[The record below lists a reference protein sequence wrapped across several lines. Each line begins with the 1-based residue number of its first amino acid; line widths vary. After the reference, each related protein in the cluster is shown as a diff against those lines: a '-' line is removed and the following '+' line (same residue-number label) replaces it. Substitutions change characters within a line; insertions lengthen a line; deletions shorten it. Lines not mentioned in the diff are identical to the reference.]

1 MLGKNKVIHLLEKD
15 NCLIV
20 DSVLGDMAP
29 HHESQ
34 LAFWGFSSEEDG
46 HRFVTIPNDLAEVAG
61 KVSKYFKKCGLK
73 HDIEAAL
80 VRRLEER
87 RQIKAAVSES
97 RVRGSKLKDGVLND
111 VDASEF
117 LAFLEKNVPRKL
129 KGHQFK
135 SALHLLAVGNGA
147 NFSVPGSG
155 KTTVVLTV
163 FEMLR
168 KKSIVDALFVIGP
181 PACFGPWRNEYKE
194 VLGKSPTHVTLAG
207 GDIDDRHSRY
217 LVNINSVHDLYLTSF
232 QTLLRDW
239 DKVRTLFDH
248 QGIRFYLVVDE
259 AHYIKQIDGSW
270 AKAALRVAHFAERRC
285 ILTGTPFPKSYS
297 DAFNLFD
304 FLWPNLSPISTTD
317 KHRISMFIKRK
328 EFERASEVLNS
339 SVGPLFY
346 RVRKSDLGLAAQ
358 VFHDPILIQMN
369 ERERT
374 VYDSILDNIQIA
386 SQQDYFRD
394 LNLVLR
400 LRRGRMMRLRQC
412 LSYTKLLTTTL
423 DDYDEDLVKD
433 DKSLAGLIHNYDEF
447 EKPGKIPRLIEV
459 VERLRGRREK
469 VVIWSNFVKTL
480 ELIQRTVMEH
490 GFPAHLIYGATPL
503 ERVEDNNDDLT
514 RERIINEFISK
525 ESGVDILVANPAAC
539 AESISLHKTC
549 SNAIYY
555 DLSYNCAQYLQSL
568 DRIHRV
574 GGSEEKPS
582 YYYFLQY
589 EQSLD
594 QDILENV
601 RNKAERMSQ
610 IIDQDYPIYS
620 LDMFDEDDEHAAY
633 MRLFT
638 SESKNI

>member
-1 MLGKNKVIHLLEKD
+1 MIRLFEKD
-15 NCLIV
+15 ERLIV
-20 DSVLGDMAP
+20 DSFLGDMAP
-29 HHESQ
+29 RHESQ
-34 LAFWGFSSEEDG
+34 LAFWGFSLEEDG
-46 HRFVTIPNDLAEVAG
+46 NRFAAEPNDLTKVAG
-61 KVSKYFKKCGLK
+61 KVSEYFKKCGLK
-73 HDIEAAL
+73 HEIEASL

-87 RQIKAAVSES
+87 RQTEETVSEAKA
-97 RVRGSKLKDGVLND
+97 RGGKLKDGALD
-111 VDASEF
+111 DADASEF
-117 LAFLEKNVPRKL
+117 LTFLKRNVPRTL
-129 KGHQFK
+129 KGHQYK
-135 SALHLLAVGNGA
+135 SALHLLAVNNGA

-163 FEMLR
+163 FGMLR
-168 KKSIVDALFVIGP
+168 KKGIVDALFVVGP
-181 PACFGPWRNEYKE
+181 PACFGPWRDEYKE

-207 GDIDDRHSRY
+207 GDIDDRHSKY
-217 LVNINSVHDLYLTSF
+217 LVNIKSVPDLYLTSF

-239 DKVRTLFDH
+239 EKVRTLFSRL
-248 QGIRFYLVVDE
+248 GIRFYFVVDE

-270 AKAALRVAHFAERRC
+270 ATAVLRVAHFAERRC

-304 FLWPNLSPISTTD
+304 FLWPESPPISTTD
-317 KHRISMFIKRK
+317 KYRISMFTKRR
-328 EFERASEVLNS
+328 EFDRASEVLNK

-346 RVRKSDLGLAAQ
+346 RVRKSDLGLAPQ
-358 VFHDPILIQMN
+358 VFHDPILIRMN
-369 ERERT
+369 ARERA
-374 VYDSILDNIQIA
+374 VYDSILDKIQIA

-412 LSYTKLLTTTL
+412 LSYIKLLTTII
-423 DDYDEDLVKD
+423 DDYDEDLVED
-433 DKSLAGLIHNYDEF
+433 DKSLASWIHNYDEF
-447 EKPGKIPRLIEV
+447 ERPGKILRLIEIL
-459 VERLRGRREK
+459 EGLRGRGQK
-469 VVIWSNFVKTL
+469 IVVWSNFVKTL
-480 ELIQRTVMEH
+480 ELIQRTVMEL
-490 GFPAHLIYGATPL
+490 GFPARLIYGATPL
-503 ERVEDNNDDLT
+503 ERATDNNDDLT
-514 RERIINEFISK
+514 REHIIKEFISN
-525 ESGVDILVANPAAC
+525 ESGIDILVANPAAC

-594 QDILENV
+594 QDMLENV

-620 LDMFDEDDEHAAY
+620 LDMFDVDDEHAAY
-633 MRLFT
+633 MRLFVN
-638 SESKNI
+638 ESQSV